1 VAKKQQK
8 RLGKGLS
15 ALLGDYIPEDAPG
28 RGEVQQVVTAELR
41 PNPFQ
46 PRQAMDREGLEE
58 LVASIKEN
66 GLLQPVLVRPV
77 ADGGW
82 EVVAGERRFRAVKE
96 LGWDHVP
103 VVVRDVDDRTMI
115 VLALIENLQRE
126 DLSPLDEAHAY
137 RRLVE
142 EFGLTQAQVAGRVGR
157 DRSTVANTIRLLG
170 LPEAVRKLLG
180 DGDISAGHARALL
193 GLSDEKRVIE
203 LARAAARDGL
213 SVREVEERVRQRRTT
228 KARKPKAVSADA
240 RAGAFAA
247 KAEQALARALG
258 TTVRVKLD
266 GANRGRIEIPF
277 RDAEDFERVVE
288 VIVGVGGIV

>member
-1 VAKKQQK
+1 MAKKQQK